1 MFSTIQIQKSYFS
14 VKYYDMKIIN
24 WRCCSASKSLL
35 FRYCSTST
43 HSVPQTKSCN
53 RVRVRF
59 APSPTGQLHLG
70 GLRTAIY
77 NYLFAKAHKGQ
88 FILRIE
94 DTDQSRLVPGAAE
107 RLETI
112 LKWSGIH
119 PDESPLVGG
128 EYGPYF
134 QSHRLNI
141 YSKFASDLIDKGHA
155 YRCFCTE
162 KRLELLKREATRTR
176 QPNKYDRKCLQLSS
190 SEIEEKL
197 AQKVPHTVRF
207 LLTPDTI
214 PFEDLIFGHFSHN
227 VFENEGDP
235 IIMKSDGYPTYHFA
249 NVVDDHL
256 MKITHVLRGVEWQVS
271 TPKHLQ
277 MYKAF
282 GWDPPIFGH
291 LPLIMNRDGT
301 KLSKRQSDLHL
312 ETLKT
317 AGYYPDA
324 VINFVTSVGGGF
336 EERDYNLD
344 QIHSL
349 DQLISKFDI
358 NKVHTASCKIEMDRL
373 DIINRFVIKDL
384 LIHKDTKC
392 KIIRLCRKVITQK
405 VLNLGLQIDSIE
417 DGTIEKYLV
426 WGQDRITKL
435 EDIVGDDLMFLWV
448 QPSKDNMIISIEDS
462 TFERALQIISKSEE
476 RKLMKNLKTL
486 SKEAGV
492 QFPVLMKEI
501 RMLITGRAE
510 GPPITELINILG
522 TEVVIKRLKNYLI

>member
-1 MFSTIQIQKSYFS
+1 MFSTIQLQTSYFS
-14 VKYYDMKIIN
+14 VIYYNMKILN
-24 WRCCSASKSLL
+24 WRCYSASKFLL

-43 HSVPQTKSCN
+43 HSVSQIKSCN
-53 RVRVRF
+53 QVRVRF
-59 APSPTGQLHLG
+59 APSPTGHLHLG
-70 GLRTAIY
+70 GFRTAIY
-77 NYLFAKAHKGQ
+77 NYLFAKAHNGQ

-107 RLETI
+107 RLETV

-128 EYGPYF
+128 DYGPYF
-134 QSHRLNI
+134 QSHRLDI
-141 YSKFASDLIDKGHA
+141 YAKFASDLIAKGHA

-176 QPNKYDRKCLQLSS
+176 QPNKYDRKCLQMSS
-190 SEIEEKL
+190 SEVEEKL

-207 LLTPDTI
+207 LLTPDLM
-214 PFEDLIFGHFSHN
+214 PFEDLIYGQFSHN
-227 VFENEGDP
+227 VFETEGDP

-282 GWDPPIFGH
+282 GWEPPVFGH
-291 LPLIMNRDGT
+291 LPLIMNKDGT
-301 KLSKRQSDLHL
+301 KLSKRQGDLHL

-317 AGYYPDA
+317 SGYYPDA

-349 DQLISKFDI
+349 EKLVSMFDI
-358 NKVHTASCKIEMDRL
+358 KKVHTASCKIEMDRL
-373 DIINRFVIKDL
+373 DIINRFVIKDML
-384 LIHKDTKC
+384 NHEETKGE
-392 KIIRLCRKVITQK
+392 IIRLCREVITQK
-405 VLNLGLQIDSIE
+405 VLNLGLQIDSIDDE
-417 DGTIEKYLV
+417 TIEKYLV
-426 WGQDRITKL
+426 WGQDRINKL
-435 EDIVGDDLMFLWV
+435 EDIVGEDLIFLWV
-448 QPSKDNMIISIEDS
+448 QPSKDDLNISIEDS
-462 TFERALQIISKSEE
+462 SLDKAIQVINETEE
-476 RKLMKNLKTL
+476 KKIMKKLKTL
-486 SKEAGV
+486 SKEVGI
-492 QFPVLMKEI
+492 QFPVLMKEL
-501 RMLITGRAE
+501 RLLITGKAE

-522 TEVVIKRLKNYLI
+522 TEVVIKRLKNYLL